1 MTLPASGNSI
11 SFQQI
16 ETEFGG
22 SHPISMNEYGDKI
35 GLTVGTTST
44 HSISSFF
51 GLSASAD
58 IHSTTFKPKYASQF
72 IGFATAY
79 YSGFGTVADGNGTN
93 PGGTATD
100 DTFPN
105 SGTFSDGTTTHST
118 NGVIIAGVFGFSI
131 NSATHAHDIVL
142 KMRQASGGAIANGG
156 WTSIEVYANTTGS
169 GTPLLSLNRT
179 DATYTSSD
187 GLSPANS
194 IWNWDAADVTSTYP
208 FSNFFGTN
216 TSLPGSATHLFKLI

>member
-51 GLSASAD
+51 GLSAD

-72 IGFATAY
+72 IGFATFY
-79 YSGFGTVADGNGTN
+79 YSGFGTVGDSTGTN

-118 NGVIIAGVFGFSI
+118 NGVIIAGVFGFASG
-131 NSATHAHDIVL
+131 SATHAQSIIL

-194 IWNWDAADVTSTYP
+194 VWNWAASNPSSTYP

>member
-51 GLSASAD
+51 GLSASAN

-72 IGFATAY
+72 IGVATAY
-79 YSGFGTVADGNGTN
+79 YSGFGTVGDGNGTN

-118 NGVIIAGVFGFSI
+118 NGVIVSGLFGFSI
-131 NSATHAHDIVL
+131 NSASPTHY
-142 KMRQASGGAIANGG
+142 S
-156 WTSIEVYANTTGS
+156 TSQSPYAGN
-169 GTPLLSLNRT
+169 
-179 DATYTSSD
+179 
-187 GLSPANS
+187 NS
-194 IWNWDAADVTSTYP
+194 TDVTVYDTTFCIKTLSVNDTVEL
-208 FSNFFGTN
+208 SINHNQGAALNTAAVNTAFGGYKI
-216 TSLPGSATHLFKLI
+216 PIF

>member
-51 GLSASAD
+51 GLSAD

-79 YSGFGTVADGNGTN
+79 YSGFGTVADSVGNN

-118 NGVIIAGVFGFSI
+118 NGVIVAGVFALAVGNSTHAQSI
-131 NSATHAHDIVL
+131 NL

-156 WTSIEVYANTTGS
+156 WTSIEVYANTTGA

-194 IWNWDAADVTSTYP
+194 LWKWDAADPSSTYP

>member
-51 GLSASAD
+51 GLSAD

-72 IGFATAY
+72 IGFATFY
-79 YSGFGTVADGNGTN
+79 YSGFGTVGDSTGTN
-93 PGGTATD
+93 P
-100 DTFPN
+100 
-105 SGTFSDGTTTHST
+105 
-118 NGVIIAGVFGFSI
+118 
-131 NSATHAHDIVL
+131 
-142 KMRQASGGAIANGG
+142 R
-156 WTSIEVYANTTGS
+156 
-169 GTPLLSLNRT
+169 
-179 DATYTSSD
+179 
-187 GLSPANS
+187 
-194 IWNWDAADVTSTYP
+194 
-208 FSNFFGTN
+208 
-216 TSLPGSATHLFKLI
+216 

>member
-44 HSISSFF
+44 HSINSFF
-51 GLSASAD
+51 GLSAD
-58 IHSTTFKPKYASQF
+58 IHSTTFSPKYKSQF

-79 YSGFGTVADGNGTN
+79 YSGFGTVGDGNGTN